1 MIQGTLFYRF
11 FVNKSLKGDD
21 KLITADVVQFN
32 EKHKWCGCLGI
43 VTETKEY
50 INDIRYMVGVPMP
63 EKGTAYIFSM
73 ESANELEYIGR
84 AVLTEAN
91 EDEW

>member
-1 MIQGTLFYRF
+1 
-11 FVNKSLKGDD
+11 
-21 KLITADVVQFN
+21 
-32 EKHKWCGCLGI
+32 
-43 VTETKEY
+43 
-50 INDIRYMVGVPMP
+50 MVGVPMP

-84 AVLTEAN
+84 AVLAEAN